1 MRFEPG
7 AFARFLRPCLA
18 SLILALAGNA
28 GHAVEPAPLP
38 VEQIAPGNF
47 VHYGSLDDRSPAN
60 LGDQANV
67 GFIVGERCVAVI
79 DTGGSLAVGRM
90 LAAAVRAVTD
100 KPVCYVVITH
110 FHPDHFFGAGAFR
123 GPDVQVVAHEG
134 HARAANL
141 LSRPYVNALRRDL
154 GELADGSIVIP
165 ASITVSRERRLDLG
179 GRVLRLQAWPVSH
192 TNNDITVLDEATG
205 TLWLGDLL
213 FLDHTPVVDGSVS
226 GFLEVMRALA
236 AIPAGSYVAGHG
248 RPTRPW
254 PEALD
259 RQRGYLEAVVR
270 DTRAALKARMSL
282 EQATETVG
290 WSQAAG
296 WVNFDLYHPRNVSA
310 AYTEL
315 EWE

>member
-1 MRFEPG
+1 MKSGTGMSSRFVSLC
-7 AFARFLRPCLA
+7 RA
-18 SLILALAGNA
+18 SLMLILAASTGFA
-28 GHAVEPAPLP
+28 AEPVALP

-47 VHYGSLDDRSPAN
+47 VHYGSLEDRSPAN

-110 FHPDHFFGAGAFR
+110 FHPDHFFGAAAFH

-134 HARAANL
+134 HGRAANL
-141 LSRPYVNALRRDL
+141 LSRPYLNALRRDL
-154 GELADGSIVIP
+154 GKLADGSVVVP
-165 ASITVSRERRLDLG
+165 ASVGVSRETRIDLG

-213 FLDHTPVVDGSVS
+213 FIDHTPVVDGSVG
-226 GFLEVMRALA
+226 GFLEVMRALRD
-236 AIPAGSYVAGHG
+236 IPAVRYVAGHG
-248 RPTRPW
+248 RPVRPW
-254 PEALD
+254 PEALE

-270 DTRAALKARMSL
+270 ETRAALKARMSL

-290 WSQAAG
+290 WSLAEG

>member
-1 MRFEPG
+1 MQFEARMSLRFP
-7 AFARFLRPCLA
+7 RLCLA
-18 SLILALAGNA
+18 SLILTLAGNVY
-28 GHAVEPAPLP
+28 GDGEPAALP

-90 LAAAVRAVTD
+90 LAAAVRTVTD

-110 FHPDHFFGAGAFR
+110 FHPDHFFGAAAFE
-123 GPDVQVVAHEG
+123 GSDIQVVAHEG
-134 HARAANL
+134 HGRAARL
-141 LSRPYVNALRRDL
+141 LSRPYINALRRDL
-154 GELADGSIVIP
+154 GALADGSVVVP
-165 ASITVSRERRLDLG
+165 ASISVSDETRLDLG
-179 GRVLRLQAWPVSH
+179 GRVLRIQAWPVAH
-192 TNNDITVLDEATG
+192 TNTDITVLDEATG

-213 FLDHTPVVDGSVS
+213 FIDHTPVVDGSVS
-226 GFLEVMRALA
+226 GFLEVMRALRQ
-236 AIPAGSYVAGHG
+236 IPAARYVAGHG
-248 RPTRPW
+248 RPALPW
-254 PEALD
+254 PEALE

-282 EQATETVG
+282 EEATETVG
-290 WSQAAG
+290 WTQAEG

>member
-1 MRFEPG
+1 MRSAKGLLALFPRLC
-7 AFARFLRPCLA
+7 AA
-18 SLILALAGNA
+18 SLTLLLAGNA
-28 GHAVEPAPLP
+28 VGTEAPPPLQ
-38 VEQIAPGNF
+38 VEQIAPGHF
-47 VHYGSLDDRSPAN
+47 VHYGSLEDRSPAN

-79 DTGGSLAVGRM
+79 DTGGSLAVGRR
-90 LAAAVRAVTD
+90 LAAAVVAVTD

-110 FHPDHFFGAGAFR
+110 FHPDHFFGAAAFQ

-134 HARAANL
+134 HGRAANL
-141 LSRPYVNALRRDL
+141 LSRPYANALRRDL
-154 GELADGSIVIP
+154 GELAAGSVVVP
-165 ASITVSRERRLDLG
+165 ANVAVSRDLRLDLG

-213 FLDHTPVVDGSVS
+213 FIDHTPVVDGSVS
-226 GFLEVMRALA
+226 GFLEVMQALA
-236 AIPAGSYVAGHG
+236 AIPAQRYVAGHG
-248 RPTRPW
+248 RPARPW
-254 PEALD
+254 PEALE
-259 RQRGYLEAVVR
+259 RQRGYLEAVLR
-270 DTRAALKARMSL
+270 GTRAALKARMSL

-290 WSQAAG
+290 WSQAEG

>member
-1 MRFEPG
+1 MRFERR
-7 AFARFLRPCLA
+7 AFARYLGLCTV
-18 SLILALAGNA
+18 SLILAVSGSAGAA
-28 GHAVEPAPLP
+28 GESAPLP

-47 VHYGSLDDRSPAN
+47 VHYGSLEDRSPAN

-79 DTGGSLAVGRM
+79 DTGGSLAVGRK

-110 FHPDHFFGAGAFR
+110 FHPDHFFGASAFL

-141 LSRPYVNALRRDL
+141 LSRPYLNALRRDL
-154 GELADGSIVIP
+154 GELSDGSVVVP
-165 ASITVSRERRLDLG
+165 AGITVSREMRLDLG

-192 TNNDITVLDEATG
+192 TNNDITVLDEASG

-213 FLDHTPVVDGSVS
+213 FIDHTPVVDGSVS
-226 GFLEVMRALA
+226 GFLAVMRALA
-236 AIPAGSYVAGHG
+236 AIPAGRYVAGHG
-248 RPTRPW
+248 RPARPW
-254 PEALD
+254 PEALE
-259 RQRGYLEAVVR
+259 RQRGYLEAVMR

-290 WSQAAG
+290 WSQAEG